1 MVGGTWLALLRGAA
15 LAHAVLSWGQVHSGV
30 DEFESLTENHPLVVT
45 SCAFV
50 LPLARQCKKRFQC

>member
-1 MVGGTWLALLRGAA
+1 MALLRGAA